1 MNFKT
6 FFRVGKVMETYV
18 SFAVSTERMF
28 NNKQKTKVL
37 MKSRI
42 EFIEYR
48 MRKR

>member
-1 MNFKT
+1 
-6 FFRVGKVMETYV
+6 METYL